1 MGWGIDFTA
10 DIYLSRQNYNENIHE
25 VQEEID
31 RLEEVNRGYKEQ
43 MLMMVMGGASS
54 VSIKDVEG
62 NECDPVGVL
71 HAKFSEILG
80 YYEDNLSKIIDLC
93 YYREHL
99 EKKQK

>member
-1 MGWGIDFTA
+1 MGWGINFTA
-10 DIYLSRQNYNENIHE
+10 DIYLSRQNYNENIYE

-54 VSIKDVEG
+54 VFTKDVEG

-71 HAKFSEILG
+71 HSKFNDILG